1 MLTSQQIT
9 TSAEQA
15 LFYEVALT
23 PKPGLVDRANNGAHA
38 DMNFTTFIDSITALT
53 PYFAQYVAAGQ
64 THHGS
69 NVALFDKLRTIGAT
83 AEQAMLVATHNINT
97 HKGANF
103 SFAVL
108 LGATGL
114 HLQHTNN
121 RRFTA
126 RDTSQILKLA
136 ATLTQHLVQKDFANL
151 ANKTT
156 LSYGE
161 KLYVD
166 YGITGIRG
174 EAAAGYPMLRQVL
187 LPYFRAHKA
196 EKTETLLL
204 HALILLMSEIED
216 GNLLHRGGVAAWQQI
231 KRETKKIH
239 QANLSEKEFVDELSH
254 YDQLLIAR
262 HLSPGGA
269 ADVLALG
276 IYFAKLEALF

>member
-1 MLTSQQIT
+1 MFTSQQIAT
-9 TSAEQA
+9 AAEQA

-38 DMNFTTFIDSITALT
+38 DMNFTTFIDSITALA
-53 PYFAQYVAAGQ
+53 PYLAQYVASGQ
-64 THHGS
+64 THHGA

-83 AEQAMLVATHNINT
+83 AEQAMLAATHNINT

-103 SFAVL
+103 SFAIL

-114 HLQHTNN
+114 HLQHTRN

-126 RDTSQILKLA
+126 QDTSQILTLA
-136 ATLTQHLVQKDFANL
+136 ATLTQNLVQKDFANL

-187 LPYFRAHKA
+187 LPYFRAHKT

-231 KRETKKIH
+231 KKETKKIH

>member
-1 MLTSQQIT
+1 MFTSQQIAT
-9 TSAEQA
+9 AAEQA

-38 DMNFTTFIDSITALT
+38 DMNFTTFIDSITALA
-53 PYFAQYVAAGQ
+53 PYLAQYVAAGQ
-64 THHGS
+64 THHGA
-69 NVALFDKLRTIGAT
+69 NGALFDKLRTIGAT
-83 AEQAMLVATHNINT
+83 AERAMLAATHNINT

-103 SFAVL
+103 SFAIL

-114 HLQHTNN
+114 HLQHTRN

-126 RDTSQILKLA
+126 QDTSQILTLA
-136 ATLTQHLVQKDFANL
+136 ATLTQNLVQKDFANL

-187 LPYFRAHKA
+187 LPYFRAHKT

-231 KRETKKIH
+231 KKETKKIH